1 MFATTVTTLT
11 RRWPLGL
18 AALALLAAAVWAPA
32 RVRAQQSPP
41 TTVKGTLT
49 FAAGE
54 ICPFAIEID
63 FQGKGS
69 VLRLPNGTRIATI
82 TTSPTLTATVTNL
95 ATGEQVD
102 LNIPGPTQTLA
113 TGETVF
119 LGPALV
125 IRSPKFGDTQT
136 GLVYVSGRYTFLPGR
151 VPPFS
156 GQGQLIDV
164 CALLA

>member
-1 MFATTVTTLT
+1 MRTLT
-11 RRWPLGL
+11 ASAIGTIL
-18 AALALLAAAVWAPA
+18 ALCALAPA
-32 RVRAQQSPP
+32 MVGAQQQPP
-41 TTVKGTLT
+41 TPVAGTLT
-49 FAAGE
+49 FRAGE
-54 ICPFAIEID
+54 ICPFAIAID

-69 VLRLPNGTRIATI
+69 VIQLPNGTRIATI
-82 TTSPTLTATVTNL
+82 STSPTLTATVTNL

-125 IRSPKFGDTQT
+125 IRSPKFGDTET

-151 VPPFS
+151 VPAFS
-156 GQGQLIDV
+156 GTGQLIDL